1 LLFNSIFQ
9 LFATGVG
16 KVASRIALF
25 VSTMWVYF
33 LVLAGLVMLRSAAAL
48 FPPSPLLYPV
58 ASFSPIIMYIL
69 IHACHWARRQ
79 FSRWRRR
86 KPHTRPRRAHTLHP
100 CLRVIRVAFLLL
112 LRCWFALLFSAF
124 LTQQVHTFLFGALHN
139 TNVPSTKS
147 LHHLQSFT
155 PYRNGP
161 LQKAD
166 SHMHHPQKLPS
177 SPFPY
182 SEHFCC
188 HPSAAFIKQS
198 VKTTKFNTA
207 PGGNRAHNLMGLA
220 GLHLHDLLMPEHFL
234 LPSNRSCA
242 FASIPIFLFTAHHQQ
257 TAPFRLPGV
266 HSPAP
271 TCSDLNPIP
280 SGCTI
285 GQHLSQ
291 SACPFILNP
300 VAAALRLPGAAIRSK
315 GIIAALWAW
324 AAAARSLQH
333 NLQSVVCDGATQ
345 LAAHFSSAASGAWAA
360 TYDSSQRLGQA
371 RWSGQ
376 VSASACMFMSLHA
389 CRWGDRTF
397 VSAVLSEFW
406 SVISPFL
413 LPVWSVSSEFFS
425 NNYFI
430 LTIIIIAVSFCEFL
444 SRLMRFEPSCDV
456 ALAEANV
463 LIAASPEFR
472 RIALRLELYRYA
484 TGRQLRRT
492 CTVRVLR
499 RPLVT
504 KRERSC
510 PTLSQIRYMAYASTL
525 ATILIVVGLYFI
537 AKSAHSLLAAHTV
550 VDSTLEPACWRERG
564 VALGEDFF
572 ICGTPDSHSQRW
584 DWGGAASLQTP
595 LHSIPLHLGV
605 FWKAIGAVQ
614 EFDKSALDQSS
625 GRIIGAV
632 MTPSALMLPISPPCT
647 VFPELNSTH
656 STASCSPELEFRPY
670 PVYFQSSVSTK
681 TLGRSFHSNCNS
693 NLSSRFLIN
702 NSWAA
707 QQSSRLCRLPDAA
720 CAAVLPCA
728 GAWLTSATAVLGCA
742 PILPVLCV
750 PLMVA
755 LSLSASITQLLQR
768 CGQLLAV
775 VCCFALLYASGWLS
789 QLPALLSLTIFM
801 VTLKVITSL
810 LQAKGSRL
818 RLNWL
823 PEFLKNTD
831 VRVKTE
837 TTSKFGV
844 GLLWSRH
851 SSRKSAN
858 GVAVN
863 TCLTDNP
870 WCLWQKACIERQ
882 LQDAV
887 GHEQI
892 RVVIPSNPDFQSAG
906 SLKNMATRPQ
916 TRARAGLTRATVHDP
931 HSQAFECPCHVA
943 YDQAR
948 VGHGPLPVDL
958 RSVCATRNGGQG
970 VKGSGW
976 LMTRSLTILFA
987 IIKSC
992 IKMRKAVTNTA
1003 TTASM
1008 QLNSAA
1014 CTLKQPE
1021 QQCDTHVCINKST
1034 YTVTHEQTQPRPWP
1048 GSGGGGGS
1056 RPIDLGRPV
1065 SHPRSSCHKNSF
1077 LLLPHKLSSVDF
1089 PVAPAFT
1096 GDIAISFLASTSLP
1110 CISWCN
1116 SVGGCAFRCRSDQPT
1131 CAAARAVHS
1140 AIPANAQWLH
1150 W

>member
-1 LLFNSIFQ
+1 
-9 LFATGVG
+9 
-16 KVASRIALF
+16 
-25 VSTMWVYF
+25 
-33 LVLAGLVMLRSAAAL
+33 
-48 FPPSPLLYPV
+48 
-58 ASFSPIIMYIL
+58 
-69 IHACHWARRQ
+69 
-79 FSRWRRR
+79 
-86 KPHTRPRRAHTLHP
+86 
-100 CLRVIRVAFLLL
+100 
-112 LRCWFALLFSAF
+112 
-124 LTQQVHTFLFGALHN
+124 
-139 TNVPSTKS
+139 
-147 LHHLQSFT
+147 
-155 PYRNGP
+155 
-161 LQKAD
+161 
-166 SHMHHPQKLPS
+166 
-177 SPFPY
+177 
-182 SEHFCC
+182 
-188 HPSAAFIKQS
+188 
-198 VKTTKFNTA
+198 
-207 PGGNRAHNLMGLA
+207 
-220 GLHLHDLLMPEHFL
+220 
-234 LPSNRSCA
+234 
-242 FASIPIFLFTAHHQQ
+242 
-257 TAPFRLPGV
+257 
-266 HSPAP
+266 
-271 TCSDLNPIP
+271 
-280 SGCTI
+280 
-285 GQHLSQ
+285 
-291 SACPFILNP
+291 
-300 VAAALRLPGAAIRSK
+300 
-315 GIIAALWAW
+315 
-324 AAAARSLQH
+324 
-333 NLQSVVCDGATQ
+333 
-345 LAAHFSSAASGAWAA
+345 
-360 TYDSSQRLGQA
+360 
-371 RWSGQ
+371 
-376 VSASACMFMSLHA
+376 
-389 CRWGDRTF
+389 
-397 VSAVLSEFW
+397 
-406 SVISPFL
+406 
-413 LPVWSVSSEFFS
+413 
-425 NNYFI
+425 
-430 LTIIIIAVSFCEFL
+430 
-444 SRLMRFEPSCDV
+444 
-456 ALAEANV
+456 
-463 LIAASPEFR
+463 
-472 RIALRLELYRYA
+472 
-484 TGRQLRRT
+484 
-492 CTVRVLR
+492 
-499 RPLVT
+499 
-504 KRERSC
+504 
-510 PTLSQIRYMAYASTL
+510 
-525 ATILIVVGLYFI
+525 
-537 AKSAHSLLAAHTV
+537 
-550 VDSTLEPACWRERG
+550 
-564 VALGEDFF
+564 
-572 ICGTPDSHSQRW
+572 
-584 DWGGAASLQTP
+584 
-595 LHSIPLHLGV
+595 
-605 FWKAIGAVQ
+605 
-614 EFDKSALDQSS
+614 
-625 GRIIGAV
+625 
-632 MTPSALMLPISPPCT
+632 
-647 VFPELNSTH
+647 
-656 STASCSPELEFRPY
+656 
-670 PVYFQSSVSTK
+670 
-681 TLGRSFHSNCNS
+681 
-693 NLSSRFLIN
+693 
-702 NSWAA
+702 
-707 QQSSRLCRLPDAA
+707 
-720 CAAVLPCA
+720 VLPCA

-755 LSLSASITQLLQR
+755 LSLSASITQQLQR

-801 VTLKVITSL
+801 VILKVITSL

-851 SSRKSAN
+851 SNRKSAN

-1048 GSGGGGGS
+1048 GSGGGGS